1 MGTLEEVQ
9 RLGQSI
15 WYDNISRDLLASG
28 EIERLI
34 ETGITGLT
42 SNPTIFEK
50 AIAGSSAYDDALT
63 SLALEGLD
71 TKDCYERLAMEDI
84 RAAAD
89 LLRPAYDRA
98 GGGDGY
104 ACLEV
109 SPSLAHNTEA
119 TIAEAERL
127 FASLGRPN
135 ILIKVPATPE
145 GVPAVRSL
153 IGLGIN
159 VNVTLIF
166 SLEAH
171 RQVME
176 AYISGLEDL
185 SRAGGDVSG
194 VASVASFFVSR
205 VDTAVDS
212 LLAERARQG
221 AAGVD
226 ALAGKAAIANAKMAY
241 QSFKTAFGGDRFA
254 ALRDRGAR
262 VQRPLWASTGT
273 KNPAYSDVLYIDNL
287 IGRDT
292 VNTMPPATLA
302 AFMDHGRVSLT
313 LEEGVTE
320 CEQALKALDSAGIS
334 MEEVTDK
341 LLADGVKAFAD
352 SFDQLLANVE
362 EKKALLLAR
371 SSERPVSAPGAIR
384 P

>member
-63 SLALEGLD
+63 SLALEGLN

-135 ILIKVPATPE
+135 TMIKVPATPE
-145 GVPAVRSL
+145 GVPAVRQP
-153 IGLGIN
+153 
-159 VNVTLIF
+159 
-166 SLEAH
+166 H
-171 RQVME
+171 RPGHQRE
-176 AYISGLEDL
+176 RHPHLL
-185 SRAGGDVSG
+185 AGGPSTGDGGIHIRPGRPVPRGRRRERS
-194 VASVASFFVSR
+194 
-205 VDTAVDS
+205 S
-212 LLAERARQG
+212 LRGLLLCQPGGYDRGRPAGGAR
-221 AAGVD
+221 AAG
-226 ALAGKAAIANAKMAY
+226 
-241 QSFKTAFGGDRFA
+241 
-254 ALRDRGAR
+254 RGR
-262 VQRPLWASTGT
+262 EWTP
-273 KNPAYSDVLYIDNL
+273 
-287 IGRDT
+287 
-292 VNTMPPATLA
+292 
-302 AFMDHGRVSLT
+302 
-313 LEEGVTE
+313 
-320 CEQALKALDSAGIS
+320 
-334 MEEVTDK
+334 
-341 LLADGVKAFAD
+341 
-352 SFDQLLANVE
+352 
-362 EKKALLLAR
+362 LLAR
-371 SSERPVSAPGAIR
+371 PP
-384 P
+384 